1 MEPKR
6 PPQLPQQLGPA
17 VIGIYIGDSHPTF
30 NRESLYLIGIICIYI
45 YMDKSLLIRLMIIPT
60 IGKTMGV

>member
-17 VIGIYIGDSHPTF
+17 VIGIYFGDSHPTF
-30 NRESLYLIGIICIYI
+30 NRESLHLIGIIH
-45 YMDKSLLIRLMIIPT
+45 MDKSLLIRLMIIPT
-60 IGKTMGV
+60 IGKTMGA